1 MLPTLN
7 DEDIVLTT
15 ADLTELHRGDI
26 VLFYDPI
33 KPDYIDICR
42 IVGLPNE
49 TVEVHEGAVYID
61 GEYLVEPYVLPENN
75 EKNRHSGKFV
85 LAENTF
91 FLLGD
96 NRDNSKD
103 SRVYGAVPKER
114 IFRKYTRTFWTHG

>member
-1 MLPTLN
+1 MRELLTVTLFLCVVIFSTSCFGSYTVEGKSMLPTLN

-91 FLLGD
+91 
-96 NRDNSKD
+96 
-103 SRVYGAVPKER
+103 
-114 IFRKYTRTFWTHG
+114 